1 VDNGLVLAG
10 ALLIL
15 GVGAALVIHTWLTRR
30 HEGVLHDRQDSWSA
44 PSVAD
49 AAEEWLRAQDRRSNP
64 TG

>member
-15 GVGAALVIHTWLTRR
+15 GVGAALVIRTWLTRR
-30 HEGVLHDRQDSWSA
+30 HQEVLHDRQDSWP
-44 PSVAD
+44 PSSIAD

-64 TG
+64 TA